1 MCCIILYIHA
11 CVTYLLRTWSSSSS
25 LLIGW
30 CVVKRVSS
38 SDIWA
43 KNECLTHQSSI
54 PTIHWP
60 DGFRSEIC
68 GGILRLGSTEKIPN
82 HHDNEQLLFV
92 PLDSKGHIPNQTSTT
107 CPPAKNR
114 SHHWYPDAIKL
125 PSIYQVV
132 FGCPSRQHESKPNK
146 LWWHGLEVIKKSHW
160 FSKWLDLCFAFLLG
174 KSPWSDTL
182 NQQLESFLKFQ
193 VPFVH
198 PARTSHPPKLY
209 AFRNMG
215 DYTHQAAKMVEQK
228 KPFQKTE

>member
-182 NQQLESFLKFQ
+182 NQQLEVFEISGPICPSGQDLASTKIVCFQ
-193 VPFVH
+193 
-198 PARTSHPPKLY
+198 
-209 AFRNMG
+209 NMG